1 METFALGH
9 SDLASRNLA
18 SKERSALYHKLKDHG
33 QVVID
38 LTGVESISESFA
50 DELFGVLVL
59 EKGFDFVIKHIKIIN
74 AADDVL
80 RSIAV
85 AMKRRRGVIAA

>member
-18 SKERSALYHKLKDHG
+18 SKERSALYRQLNTHDK
-33 QVVID
+33 VVID
-38 LTGVESISESFA
+38 LAGVESISESFA

-59 EKGFDFVIKHIKIIN
+59 ERGFDFVIKHIKIVN

-85 AMKRRRGVIAA
+85 AMKRRRSTLAA

>member
-1 METFALGH
+1 METFALRH

-18 SKERSALYHKLKDHG
+18 SKERSALHNRLKNHG

-38 LTGVESISESFA
+38 LAGVESISESFA

-59 EKGFDFVIKHIKIIN
+59 EKGFDFVVKHIKIIN

-80 RSIAV
+80 RSIAI

>member
-1 METFALGH
+1 METFAFRH
-9 SDLASRNLA
+9 SDLASRSLA
-18 SKERSALYHKLKDHG
+18 SKERNALLHKLNRHDD
-33 QVVID
+33 VVVD
-38 LTGVESISESFA
+38 LADVQSISESFA

-59 EKGFDFVIKHIKIIN
+59 EKGFDFVIKHVKVVN

-85 AMKRRRGVIAA
+85 AMKRRRAVAA